1 MQQNYEGDHTNLE
14 ENKQDE
20 GDSTDKKADL
30 MPNSTEHE
38 QIDEVNLTKH
48 EENKKDEEDST
59 DDLVDF
65 MPKSTEQPVQQETLI
80 QNGKEKPELTKDS
93 NKSVEEESILEQ
105 SSDLLQPAVPITGS
119 NCKLLPPQ
127 GGRQMS
133 SNETYDQ
140 LEKNISGFAKDS
152 IVRVT
157 MMHLNIAENCIFVG
171 KWNDDTIPIKKLLAC
186 QMSLEKLHRFPDFGE
201 TFAVYDAQ
209 EQIIPRVLINALTEG
224 GGYDAYLLDYGEHI
238 HLTGD
243 EEIFELSPEVK
254 ALHAEAIR
262 CYLPNRDI
270 SSMREFIYK
279 NISLRIL
286 NINNKELV
294 AELVEGAQSDDG
306 SSEKREN
313 SKEQGKLEAKS
324 KQEPESDPMKC
335 HQKLSAADM
344 EMLENYET
352 GTSNAVK
359 AVLGF
364 IPKDDKRLCRHYDP
378 KLGGCFKGKI

>member
-1 MQQNYEGDHTNLE
+1 MQQNYKGDHTNLE

-59 DDLVDF
+59 DEEVDF

-80 QNGKEKPELTKDS
+80 QNGKEKPEMTKDS
-93 NKSVEEESILEQ
+93 NKGVEEESILEQ

-119 NCKLLPPQ
+119 KCKLLPPQ

-140 LEKNISGFAKDS
+140 LKKNISGFAKDS

-171 KWNDDTIPIKKLLAC
+171 KWSDDTIPIKKLLAC

-254 ALHAEAIR
+254 ALPAEAIR

-294 AELVEGAQSDDG
+294 AELVEGPQSDDG